1 MEMEDLLQ
9 DENQE
14 MTLELTHAV
23 RLFCEAESFVTC
35 RNALSEDGTLP
46 NLFLRKSG
54 LRLSL
59 AHSNPLLP
67 TSDILQENGKKIA
80 LKKDFLAFHLP
91 AF

>member
-1 MEMEDLLQ
+1 MDDLLP

-23 RLFCEAESFVTC
+23 RLFCEAENFATC
-35 RNALSEDGTLP
+35 RNVLSEDGTLP

-54 LRLSL
+54 LQLSL

-67 TSDILQENGKKIA
+67 ILDISPKNGEKTA
-80 LKKDFLAFHLP
+80 PKKDFLVYHLP

>member
-1 MEMEDLLQ
+1 MEDLLQ
-9 DENQE
+9 DENLE

-23 RLFCEAESFVTC
+23 RLFCEAENFATC
-35 RNALSEDGTLP
+35 QNALLEDGTLP

-59 AHSNPLLP
+59 AHFNQHSL
-67 TSDILQENGKKIA
+67 SFDISQKSGKKTA
-80 LKKDFLAFHLP
+80 PKNDFLVYHLP